1 MDEGGNLL
9 SILATQVGQEA
20 REVEGHRALADL
32 GLKSMLVRH
41 NEIAQTIHH
50 EVEHVRG
57 NDAVTQQCFSP
68 LGPHGCHLFASLE
81 WHADRGYSLEAI
93 DTTMCYGMQLG
104 SKEEIQ

>member
-1 MDEGGNLL
+1 M
-9 SILATQVGQEA
+9 
-20 REVEGHRALADL
+20 ALADL

-68 LGPHGCHLFASLE
+68 LGPHGVIFRLLGMAC
-81 WHADRGYSLEAI
+81 RQGYSLEAI
-93 DTTMCYGMQLG
+93 DTTMCYGMQLE